1 MIKKSFSFPKFL
13 TDTSPKFIFFKES
26 LNEEMFILLSEDLN
40 SIKVPPLK
48 SIPKF
53 NPLKTSNNIDAVI
66 NKIETILK
74 KL

>member
-1 MIKKSFSFPKFL
+1 M

-26 LNEEMFILLSEDLN
+26 LNEEIFILLSEDLN